1 MFWSLIRSLLAIGG
15 WNMKKSVVARWA
27 SAFVIGSTLV
37 ALPASASPSG
47 TGVVINEIYVNGGS
61 AGATYLN
68 KFVELYNPTDK
79 AIDLSGWSIQYRS
92 ATGMASFSGVTAL
105 GSHHIEPHGTFV
117 VSGNSNAANG
127 AALPTPDVV
136 GSTSFSGSNGTIAL
150 AKSTAALTG
159 TPAAVLADGNLVDLI
174 GYGSS
179 NTFETAVKSSGT
191 SVTSSL
197 HRAGGADT
205 DDNSAD
211 FTAGTP
217 LAEPCGDTCDG
228 SGTPVEPPVDATIEQ
243 IQGDGPTSPLAGK
256 NVTTKG
262 VVTADYNSGGFSGAY
277 IQTDGTGGNLDLSTH
292 DTSDGIF
299 VFSSAF
305 ASAVHTGDLVS
316 VTGGVS
322 EFNGMTE
329 LSTSAG
335 SWNVLDTPVDGV
347 KPATVSFPM
356 SEAQRES
363 LEGMLLLPQGHFTIT
378 NNYST
383 NQYAE
388 IGLASGTKPLET
400 PTNVARPGS
409 AAYDQ
414 AVADNARSLVTLDD
428 GSSLNFLS
436 AANQDTPVPWLT
448 ADNEVRVGAPTTFD
462 DPVVLDYRN
471 DLWKLQPTHQLTAGG
486 DQPVTFGNTRTAAP
500 RDVGGAIRLA
510 TFNVLNYFTTT
521 GEDYTGGTCT
531 YYNDRSGA
539 PLTVKDCTNNGP
551 RGAAN
556 AANLER
562 QQAKIVAAIN
572 KLGADVVSLE
582 EIENSS
588 LFGLDR
594 DASLNQLV
602 DALNAAAGAGTWAA
616 VKSPDA
622 IPTGEDVIRTGF
634 IYKPAK
640 LQTVGASRIL
650 IGATAF
656 DNAREPLAQAF
667 KPVGGS
673 ADSTFAV
680 IVNHFKSKGSSDLPQ
695 DDDQGDGQGASN
707 YSRTLQAHA
716 LLDFADQVKQDAG
729 TKTLFLSGDFNS
741 YNQEDPVK
749 IIEDAGYVNVPEKLA
764 GDKETYQFDGMV
776 GSLDHVFATP
786 DAFGK
791 VTGADIW
798 NINAYES
805 VAREYSRY
813 NDNVTDF
820 YQPTPYRASDHDPE
834 VVGFSPGTNDT
845 KLTATVSPTRYGH
858 AAVVTLKAKPGS
870 NAFVYVAEGR
880 KVVGIGL
887 IADGRGHAVL
897 DPRLKP
903 GTHHLVVHVVGDKTI
918 GSQNVPIDLVV
929 TK

>member
-1 MFWSLIRSLLAIGG
+1 MFLSLTTTLLAIGG
-15 WNMKKSVVARWA
+15 WNMKKNVIARWA

-37 ALPASASPSG
+37 AIPASASPSG
-47 TGVVINEIYVNGGS
+47 SGVVINEIYVNGGS

-68 KFVELYNPTDK
+68 KYVELYNPTNQ
-79 AIDLSGWSIQYRS
+79 AIDLSGWSIQYRP
-92 ATGMASFSGVTAL
+92 ATGVANFSGVTPL
-105 GSHHIEPHGTFV
+105 GTHHIEPHGTFV

-136 GSTSFSGSNGTIAL
+136 GTTSFSGSTGTIAL
-150 AKSTAALTG
+150 SKSTTPLTG
-159 TPAAVLADGNLVDLI
+159 APAAVLADSNLVDLI
-174 GYGSS
+174 GYGTS
-179 NTFETAVKSSGT
+179 NTFETAVKASGT

-197 HRAGGADT
+197 QRTAGTDT
-205 DDNSAD
+205 DNNSAD

-243 IQGDGPTSPLAGK
+243 IQGDGATSPLVGK
-256 NVTTKG
+256 QVTTKG
-262 VVTADYNSGGFSGAY
+262 VVTADYSSGGFSGAY
-277 IQTDGTGGNLDLSTH
+277 IQTDGTGGDIDLGTH
-292 DTSDGIF
+292 TTSDGIF
-299 VFSSAF
+299 VFSTAF
-305 ASAVHTGDLVS
+305 ASAVHTGELVS

-335 SWNVLDTPVDGV
+335 NWSVLDTPVQGV
-347 KPATVSFPM
+347 TPAKVAFPM
-356 SEAQRES
+356 GEAQRES
-363 LEGMLLLPQGHFTIT
+363 LEGMLLLPQGHYTIT
-378 NNYST
+378 NNYTT

-400 PTNVARPGS
+400 PTNVARPGTD
-409 AAYDQ
+409 AYNQ
-414 AVADNARSLVTLDD
+414 VVADNARSLVTLDD

-436 AANQDTPVPWLT
+436 AANQSTPVPWLT
-448 ADNEVRVGAPTTFD
+448 PDNEVRVGDPTTFD

-471 DLWKLQPTHQLTAGG
+471 DLWKLQPTQQLKAGG
-486 DQPVTFGNTRTAAP
+486 DEPVTFGNTRTAAP
-500 RDVGGAIRLA
+500 KDVGGAIRLA

-531 YYNDRSGA
+531 YYKDRAGNN
-539 PLTVKDCTNNGP
+539 LTVNECTNNGP
-551 RGAAN
+551 RGAAS
-556 AANLER
+556 AANLAR

-582 EIENSS
+582 EIENSVQ
-588 LFGLDR
+588 FGLDR

-616 VKSPDA
+616 VQSPDA
-622 IPTGEDVIRTGF
+622 VPTAEDVIRTGF

-640 LQTVGASRIL
+640 LQTVGASKIL

-667 KPVGGS
+667 KPVGGG
-673 ADSTFAV
+673 AGSTFAV
-680 IVNHFKSKGSSDLPQ
+680 IVNHFKSKSSSSLPQ
-695 DDDQGDGQGASN
+695 DADQGDGQGASN

-729 TKTLFLSGDFNS
+729 TNTLFLSGDFNS

-749 IIEDAGYVNVPEKLA
+749 IIEDAGYINVPEKLA

-786 DAFGK
+786 EAFDK
-791 VTGADIW
+791 VSGADIW
-798 NINAYES
+798 NINSYES

-813 NDNVTDF
+813 NNNVTDF

-834 VVGFSPGTNDT
+834 VVGFSPASHIG
-845 KLTATVSPTRYGH
+845 KVTATVGPTRYGH
-858 AAVVTLKAKPGS
+858 AGVITLTAKPGS
-870 NAFVYVAEGR
+870 YAVAYVTEGHAT
-880 KVVGIGL
+880 VGVGAIV
-887 IADGRGHAVL
+887 DGRGHAAL
-897 DPRLKP
+897 DPRFKV
-903 GTHHLVVHVVGDKTI
+903 GTHHLVIHVIGDKSI
-918 GSQNVPIDLVV
+918 GNQDIPIDLVV